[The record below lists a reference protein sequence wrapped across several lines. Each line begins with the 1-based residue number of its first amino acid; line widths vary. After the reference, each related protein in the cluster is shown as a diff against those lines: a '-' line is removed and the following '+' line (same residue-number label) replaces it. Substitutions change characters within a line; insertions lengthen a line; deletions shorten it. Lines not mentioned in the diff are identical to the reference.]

1 MNTASHILIGAA
13 ILGRPSIPAI
23 TLGAMAGGLVPDLPM
38 FAMVMWSTLV
48 LGLPGEVVFGQR
60 YFSEAWQTVFSIDH
74 GFLVWG
80 SLFAFAVWHKL
91 AVLHAFAG
99 AGILHA
105 LADFLTHHDD
115 ARRQFW
121 PLSKWVFNS
130 PVSYWDVRHYG
141 AMFAPFEA
149 GVVIV
154 LSMLLIL
161 RLQRGWE
168 RALIL
173 TIAAAV
179 IVTFLLTGSLHGM
192 SGMG

>member
-48 LGLPGEVVFGQR
+48 LGLPGEVVFGQL
-60 YFSEAWQTVFSIDH
+60 YFSEIWQTVFSIDH

-80 SLFAFAVWHKL
+80 GLFAFAVCKNL

-99 AGILHA
+99 AGLLHA
-105 LADFLTHHDD
+105 LVDFLTHHDD
-115 ARRQFW
+115 ARSQFW
-121 PLSKWVFNS
+121 PLSNWVFNS
-130 PVSYWDVRHYG
+130 PVSYWDVGHYG
-141 AMFAPFEA
+141 AIFALFEV
-149 GVVIV
+149 GVVIL
-154 LSMLLIL
+154 LSTLLFL
-161 RLQRGWE
+161 RLQRIWE

-173 TIAAAV
+173 IIAATV
-179 IVTFLLTGSLHGM
+179 IVPYILTGNLHGM

>member
-23 TLGAMAGGLVPDLPM
+23 SLSAMVGGLVPDLPM
-38 FAMVMWSTLV
+38 FAMVIWSTLV
-48 LGLPGEVVFGQR
+48 LGLPGEVVFGQL
-60 YFSEAWQTVFSIDH
+60 YFSEFWQTVFSIDH
-74 GFLVWG
+74 GFLFWG
-80 SLFAFAVWHKL
+80 GLLAFSLWLKL

-99 AGILHA
+99 AGLLHA
-105 LADFLTHHDD
+105 LADFLTHHGD

-121 PLSKWVFNS
+121 PLSNWVFSS

-141 AMFAPFEA
+141 AIFALFEI
-149 GVVIV
+149 GVVIL
-154 LSMLLIL
+154 LSILLFL
-161 RLQRGWE
+161 RSQRIWE

-173 TIAAAV
+173 TVAAAV
-179 IVTFLLTGSLHGM
+179 IVPFVLTGSLHGM